1 MKKFQNVPAIITL
14 IAGFVVSV
22 IMIIEK
28 YSLLD
33 FLWILALVMV
43 SFYIAG
49 IVLKFTL
56 NKTIKA
62 LEGIDK
68 EKMQDTTDNDEANTN
83 AISNEADEKVEAQE
97 KGD

>member
-28 YSLLD
+28 YTLLD
-33 FLWILALVMV
+33 FLWILAVVMV

-49 IVLKFTL
+49 IVLKFVL

-62 LEGIDK
+62 LEAT
-68 EKMQDTTDNDEANTN
+68 TTDEKPQD
-83 AISNEADEKVEAQE
+83 ADENKTDDEVEKQE
-97 KGD
+97 EESEK